1 MDIHSMHEV
10 FRTLTQQMGLQLV
23 RGILPE
29 SVDTFINMEIN
40 SFVRNKLLEISVL
53 ESQNDVN
60 LQSVSTNPLNAFR
73 TLFNKDIIEL
83 NNDFYKDGV
92 YTLNQSLLS
101 VNPMYYIGFA
111 IVTKNNKTVKCR
123 IIEPNLVETTFNDY
137 CNKPDV
143 NNPIVTFYKNNGDSL
158 IKLYTNSDIK
168 SLIIDYIKYPNKVS
182 LNGNVNC
189 DLPEYLHYDIVEG
202 AVKRFNMATNKISNA
217 QKQ

>member
-1 MDIHSMHEV
+1 
-10 FRTLTQQMGLQLV
+10 
-23 RGILPE
+23 
-29 SVDTFINMEIN
+29 
-40 SFVRNKLLEISVL
+40 
-53 ESQNDVN
+53 
-60 LQSVSTNPLNAFR
+60 
-73 TLFNKDIIEL
+73 
-83 NNDFYKDGV
+83 
-92 YTLNQSLLS
+92 
-101 VNPMYYIGFA
+101 MYYVGFA